1 MFPRALQELLQS
13 SPRQPPSDAIC
24 LIPRCSNQGSCG
36 RLSSVSLTHMVF
48 HDSLF
53 LSVSPPSTAA
63 QRGCIQAGPENRD
76 RLTAT
81 TAAMP
86 RGSGWQSSG
95 VTQVEKSFSSALI
108 RMHPFLPSAIPGE
121 ASRKQGSSCV
131 QRNSSLRGAAQLS
144 RAGQESP
151 AQRKTTQGQK
161 RAGRSLPSPITGLT
175 ESTLEEKKGNHFS
188 SAVRRFTASDPIF
201 PLPNRD
207 RLKKLESDEMMLLSR
222 WPSENPSTTCHVL
235 VRLWALSLQ
244 CSSCRGPVK
253 HVVRTS
259 ARSRFKLTDNLRA
272 AVSA

>member
-108 RMHPFLPSAIPGE
+108 RMHPFLPSQFQGKPAG
-121 ASRKQGSSCV
+121 SRK
-131 QRNSSLRGAAQLS
+131 AA
-144 RAGQESP
+144 A
-151 AQRKTTQGQK
+151 
-161 RAGRSLPSPITGLT
+161 
-175 ESTLEEKKGNHFS
+175 
-188 SAVRRFTASDPIF
+188 
-201 PLPNRD
+201 
-207 RLKKLESDEMMLLSR
+207 
-222 WPSENPSTTCHVL
+222 
-235 VRLWALSLQ
+235 
-244 CSSCRGPVK
+244 CRGTLVFEEQHSCPVRARRAPHK
-253 HVVRTS
+253 GRPHKVRNML
-259 ARSRFKLTDNLRA
+259 ADPCQVPLLG
-272 AVSA
+272 